1 MLATAALQN
10 TLIRQF
16 IRCTLQNVGPP
27 FSFRAV
33 ESVPRRI
40 ETKSL
45 KYSLEILVHIE
56 MTAHRYCS
64 FPRSMKAGFLFLH
77 ILKVLYWIE
86 SWRLWRPFIVTCSQP
101 IFIFKKPVGDDLS
114 FVTWS
119 TELKAAIRRW
129 MQCGHKGKVTDTQTV
144 AFK

>member
-10 TLIRQF
+10 TLRQF
-16 IRCTLQNVGPP
+16 IRYTLQNVGPP

-45 KYSLEILVHIE
+45 KYSSEILVHIE
-56 MTAHRYCS
+56 MTAHS

-86 SWRLWRPFIVTCSQP
+86 SWRLWRPFIVTYSQP

-114 FVTWS
+114 FVTSS
-119 TELKAAIRRW
+119 TKLKAAIRRW
-129 MQCGHKGKVTDTQTV
+129 MQCGHKGKDTDTQTV